1 MGKRKNNISGL
12 SGLARYVFD
21 TPEPTSSPGPA
32 STSETG
38 PTPKATTHES
48 TTLGTQEEHIEAQ
61 RHSDALDTRPKK
73 KAKLQSGLLGPGL
86 EKYDATGLVPFYT
99 DASQVPEHLQ
109 KYFSQRERF
118 FSLYSSGCLLDEE
131 GWYSVTPEAIADQI
145 AERCRCD
152 VILDAF
158 CGVGG
163 NAIAFAKTCERVIA
177 LDVSP
182 VRLALARHNA
192 ALYGVQDRIEF
203 VLADFFSFARTLKQ
217 RTHRKIDVVFLSPP
231 WGGPSYLTTSTSAS
245 PSKSLSQIPKSA
257 SSSTLALDPDPAAA
271 EDTHADYSLAHIRP
285 MHGAELFEIARGL
298 SRNIAYFL
306 PRNTSIDE
314 ISRLVADVPGEHVE
328 IEEEWMG
335 SKLKALTCYFGGLV
349 AGQEALFDK

>member
-109 KYFSQRERF
+109 K
-118 FSLYSSGCLLDEE
+118 C
-131 GWYSVTPEAIADQI
+131 
-145 AERCRCD
+145 
-152 VILDAF
+152 
-158 CGVGG
+158 
-163 NAIAFAKTCERVIA
+163 
-177 LDVSP
+177 
-182 VRLALARHNA
+182 
-192 ALYGVQDRIEF
+192 
-203 VLADFFSFARTLKQ
+203 
-217 RTHRKIDVVFLSPP
+217 
-231 WGGPSYLTTSTSAS
+231 TS
-245 PSKSLSQIPKSA
+245 
-257 SSSTLALDPDPAAA
+257 
-271 EDTHADYSLAHIRP
+271 
-285 MHGAELFEIARGL
+285 
-298 SRNIAYFL
+298 
-306 PRNTSIDE
+306 
-314 ISRLVADVPGEHVE
+314 
-328 IEEEWMG
+328 
-335 SKLKALTCYFGGLV
+335 
-349 AGQEALFDK
+349 